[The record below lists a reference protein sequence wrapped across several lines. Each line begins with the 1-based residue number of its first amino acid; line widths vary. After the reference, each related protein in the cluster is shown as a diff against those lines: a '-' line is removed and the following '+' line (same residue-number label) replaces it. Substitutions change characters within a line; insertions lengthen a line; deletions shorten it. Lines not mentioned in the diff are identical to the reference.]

1 MATHFSCASSAAEP
15 LKFPNWQDLYH
26 AAVLEIDRPK
36 LLKCDRLPR
45 LQFSKGWNFYLPL

>member
-1 MATHFSCASSAAEP
+1 MPTHFSCASSAAEP

-36 LLKCDRLPR
+36 LLKCVQAAEAAIL
-45 LQFSKGWNFYLPL
+45 KGWNFYLPL

>member
-36 LLKCDRLPR
+36 LLKCVQAAEAAIL
-45 LQFSKGWNFYLPL
+45 KGWNFYLPL